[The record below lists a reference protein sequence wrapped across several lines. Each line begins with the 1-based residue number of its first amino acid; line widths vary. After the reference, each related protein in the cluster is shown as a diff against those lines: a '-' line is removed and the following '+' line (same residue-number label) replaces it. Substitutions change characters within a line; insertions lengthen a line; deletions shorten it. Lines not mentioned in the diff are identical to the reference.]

1 MYYGKIDLPIWNFL
15 PNWLK
20 SKSFNRIGY
29 PSIIIPYQISKFYI
43 DGYNQEENFRG
54 ISMSKILKAMALL
67 LILTAVV
74 FAAGCANKTSN
85 TSNSS
90 AAVTPAETPVST
102 VTPAETPVST
112 VTPAETPVSTVTPTE
127 TPASVVTST
136 ETNNSTAN
144 TTENI
149 TPSVTVTTPENTT
162 VQTGTH
168 LSTAERNRELI
179 KSRMNS
185 STGTNISQ

>member
-1 MYYGKIDLPIWNFL
+1 
-15 PNWLK
+15 
-20 SKSFNRIGY
+20 
-29 PSIIIPYQISKFYI
+29 
-43 DGYNQEENFRG
+43 
-54 ISMSKILKAMALL
+54 MSKILKAMALL
-67 LILTAVV
+67 LIFTAVV

-85 TSNSS
+85 TANSS
-90 AAVTPAETPVST
+90 AAVTPAETP
-102 VTPAETPVST
+102 A
-112 VTPAETPVSTVTPTE
+112 STVTPTE
-127 TPASVVTST
+127 TPASAVTPTETPASAVTST

-185 STGTNISQ
+185 STGTNTSQ